1 MVINLGSGHIRLQAS
16 AKALNDGHWH
26 SAVMERS
33 GRRGFLTVDALRTDF
48 SCPGRSANLN
58 IDEPIY
64 VGAVPWE
71 NGFSARKNVP
81 EAVTVIQLTVDG
93 HGGVGAPTTVHQYP
107 STVWTIGL
115 RVGFVGCLKNI
126 RVNGI
131 NAQIAHA
138 FRAATQHLSSAE
150 IRDVHGRD
158 ETASAPLSAG
168 CPFSFAVDYCSF
180 GASPRGGGGTAAPCR
195 NGGIC
200 SNAHNAHRCDCSNTA
215 FEGPN
220 CTYKPRPVQ
229 FPLGFF
235 GAVSARPLSTAGGD
249 WQSEAEDIL
258 VKFRLPPA
266 STIMTGGTGSG
277 LMVLL
282 DAIGGQPES
291 PDGRLLLAVV
301 GGTVAGGLV
310 VDWVFANGEEKTLH
324 WAHNTTA
331 GAGNIADGNW
341 HAAKVR
347 RRGRSVSLSIDGQ
360 WSHHQLN
367 NVQNPVLS
375 IDDLVIG
382 VPLGPPRLK
391 NQMEHFFNFHGDLRH
406 FTMNGFDLLKL
417 FGPSTTSV
425 NFGGPKKDTQRQK
438 GVQSTEIIH
447 HSTTTKKMVMTTT
460 HHRIGEKYE
469 LFSSTSPTPL
479 KHHSHHH
486 HHHKQQKHQQQQFA
500 NDSFFTKAPL
510 GCLRQNEQQSCEPEQ
525 IGTDG
530 FFTPVLPKP
539 LRKVSSSSTTKPSS
553 TSPVPRSH
561 VTTFPRRTKASTTK
575 RTTTTEST
583 TPITTAPTVAAASSP
598 ASRSPS
604 PSSTTT
610 AAATNG
616 GEASFVAGGGVV
628 MASTSSSSS
637 LVLSG
642 SMAHQVDDGSQS
654 IADVQ
659 YRQHDHLHRHQHH
672 RQRVLQPMPAETQA
686 VPSSSAEQQQQLAD
700 SSSGGYYEPRGGWPL
715 RTRTWPDGRR
725 VGPDGTV
732 LKWQRLRPK
741 VVLPPPPSTAT
752 RTTRTTT
759 MATPTTSTSTRR
771 TTTTTSATTA
781 TSTSSSTTIVPKT
794 ITTTTIRRLPMMT
807 ETVAKGVPG
816 LHFTFMAPPI
826 TRRPSTFAR
835 TTPAAARFSV
845 APNDPTLY
853 AVRPTTPMNGLGL
866 ASSTPTMST
875 LDTSNQLGDDKK
887 ILIGVGS
894 LSIVVMVGAI
904 LLCVFCKRCNS
915 LCSQLANAAGAASG
929 AGGAQVASGAGLKAG
944 YAPIP
949 PNEYASPQLQHHAMA
964 TFERN
969 GHQGGAMPPSSVAL
983 RSNGAGAGGTLG
995 NGMAT
1000 SMATTTAG
1008 GATRVV
1014 LANGSGTAAQGGG
1027 GGARVAH
1034 ETTSLINAAASA
1046 SAGGGAMVSAPR
1058 SAVAGG
1064 QPQHYQQQ
1072 QHTRAGDEARKR
1084 DFKEWYV

>member
-1 MVINLGSGHIRLQAS
+1 MAPNR
-16 AKALNDGHWH
+16 
-26 SAVMERS
+26 
-33 GRRGFLTVDALRTDF
+33 
-48 SCPGRSANLN
+48 
-58 IDEPIY
+58 
-64 VGAVPWE
+64 VP
-71 NGFSARKNVP
+71 K
-81 EAVTVIQLTVDG
+81 
-93 HGGVGAPTTVHQYP
+93 
-107 STVWTIGL
+107 
-115 RVGFVGCLKNI
+115 K
-126 RVNGI
+126 
-131 NAQIAHA
+131 
-138 FRAATQHLSSAE
+138 QHTFKLS
-150 IRDVHGRD
+150 
-158 ETASAPLSAG
+158 
-168 CPFSFAVDYCSF
+168 
-180 GASPRGGGGTAAPCR
+180 
-195 NGGIC
+195 
-200 SNAHNAHRCDCSNTA
+200 
-215 FEGPN
+215 
-220 CTYKPRPVQ
+220 K
-229 FPLGFF
+229 
-235 GAVSARPLSTAGGD
+235 
-249 WQSEAEDIL
+249 
-258 VKFRLPPA
+258 
-266 STIMTGGTGSG
+266 
-277 LMVLL
+277 VLL
-282 DAIGGQPES
+282 DAIAGQPES

-382 VPLGPPRLK
+382 VPLGPSRLK

-417 FGPSTTSV
+417 FGPTATAV
-425 NFGGPKKDTQRQK
+425 DFGSPKKDTQRQK

-447 HSTTTKKMVMTTT
+447 DSTITTTKKMVMTTT
-460 HHRIGEKYE
+460 HHRIGEKYKF
-469 LFSSTSPTPL
+469 FSSTSPTSL

-486 HHHKQQKHQQQQFA
+486 HHHKQQKHPQQQFA

-575 RTTTTEST
+575 RTTTTTEST
-583 TPITTAPTVAAASSP
+583 TPITTTTAPTVAVASTP
-598 ASRSPS
+598 DSRSPS

-610 AAATNG
+610 KSAATIAATTG
-616 GEASFVAGGGVV
+616 GEASFVAGGGV
-628 MASTSSSSS
+628 AIAPSSS
-637 LVLSG
+637 LALSG
-642 SMAHQVDDGSQS
+642 RMAHQENDGHSV
-654 IADVQ
+654 ADEQ
-659 YRQHDHLHRHQHH
+659 YRQQHDHLHRHQQH
-672 RQRVLQPMPAETQA
+672 RQRVLQPVPAESQA
-686 VPSSSAEQQQQLAD
+686 GPSSSAAQQQQLVAD

-741 VVLPPPPSTAT
+741 VVPPPSPTTAK
-752 RTTRTTT
+752 RTTRPTTT
-759 MATPTTSTSTRR
+759 MATTTTSTSTRR
-771 TTTTTSATTA
+771 TTPTTTTSATTA
-781 TSTSSSTTIVPKT
+781 TSSSSSTIVPKT
-794 ITTTTIRRLPMMT
+794 FTTKIRRLPMMT

-816 LHFTFMAPPI
+816 LHFTFVAPPI
-826 TRRPSTFAR
+826 TRRPSTFAH

-1014 LANGSGTAAQGGG
+1014 LANGSGIAAQGGA

-1046 SAGGGAMVSAPR
+1046 SAGGGAMVPAPR